1 MLLRPFTFEDWLII
15 AKYQYPDSSEEE
27 IRGMILQW
35 NTRQYDGQYFEMLA
49 IENDGN
55 IVGYVSLLDRNDGV
69 VSEGVEI
76 YPPYRRQGFAY
87 NAVTMALQY
96 AKELGFQAVSAQVR
110 QNNAASIA
118 LHKKLG
124 FQITDSFCN
133 GRGHLVYTLTMKLI
147 DTSL

>member
-1 MLLRPFTFEDWLII
+1 MLLRPFTFEDCRII

-27 IRGMILQW
+27 IRDMILQW
-35 NTRQYDGQYFEMLA
+35 NTRQYEGQYFEMLA

-55 IVGYVSLLDRNDGV
+55 IVGYVSLFDRNDGA

-76 YPPYRRQGFAY
+76 YPPYRRQGLALR
-87 NAVTMALQY
+87 AVKMALQY
-96 AKELGFQAVSAQVR
+96 AKEHGFEVVSAQVR
-110 QNNAASIA
+110 QNNTASIA

-133 GRGHLVYTLTMKLI
+133 GRGHPAYTLTMKLI

>member
-1 MLLRPFTFEDWLII
+1 MILRPITIADWPTI

-27 IRGMILQW
+27 IKDMILQR
-35 NTRQYDGQYFEMLA
+35 NTRQYEGQYFEMLA

-55 IVGYVSLLDRNDGV
+55 IVGFVSLLDQNDGV

-87 NAVTMALQY
+87 HAVSMSLQY
-96 AKELGFQAVSAQVR
+96 AKEGGFKVVSVEIR
-110 QNNAASIA
+110 QDNIASLA

-124 FQITDSFCN
+124 FLITDSFCN
-133 GRGHLVYTLTMKLI
+133 KRGHLVYTLSMKL
-147 DTSL
+147 